1 MNEFSKNT
9 YNFGNF
15 SFDSNKLALY
25 HQKQLIKNGGG
36 KPLQVLVVLLQNA
49 NALASHDEIIEQ
61 VWQDN
66 ISGVTSEN
74 VAQYV
79 GKLRKMFADYEPNTK
94 FIENVKGR
102 GYMFVGEVSPE
113 ATAETPPEVLV
124 LQSELSFADEEM
136 NVAPLEKDNPR
147 RRFIK
152 PAHIFAALFAVIFIS
167 LAAGNWRAAIDEEK
181 EIMRV
186 VEDSQKFESLVL
198 YENPAGFDEA
208 QLTKYWLP
216 DTDFNAD
223 SDIREVRKG
232 VQRLLD
238 EERFYGKETKSER
251 FEFQNVEINKSNDY
265 AVVKT
270 LEKWFIVEYR
280 KDGTLLKT
288 KNVGPYFVSYLL
300 QKVDGRWLIEKSNT
314 TRANP
319 ASTS

>member
-1 MNEFSKNT
+1 M
-9 YNFGNF
+9 
-15 SFDSNKLALY
+15 A
-25 HQKQLIKNGGG
+25 
-36 KPLQVLVVLLQNA
+36 VLLENA
-49 NALASHDEIIEQ
+49 NALASHDEIIER

-79 GKLRKMFADYEPNTK
+79 GKLRKMLDGCEPNTK

-102 GYMFVGEVSPE
+102 GYMFVGEVSPD
-113 ATAETPPEVLV
+113 AAETPEVSV
-124 LQSELSFADEEM
+124 LQSESSFADEEM

-167 LAAGNWRAAIDEEK
+167 LAAGNWRAAIDDEK

-208 QLTKYWLP
+208 QLTKFWLP

-232 VQRLLD
+232 VKRLLD
-238 EERFYGKETKSER
+238 EGRYYGKETKSER
-251 FEFQNVEINKSNDY
+251 FEFQNVEINKSKDY

-270 LEKWFIVEYR
+270 LKKWFIVEYR

-300 QKVDGRWLIEKSNT
+300 RKIDGHWLIEKSNT
-314 TRANP
+314 ARANP
-319 ASTS
+319 APQV